1 LTITFILKK
10 LIVSAVIPPGVLI
23 VFCLCVA
30 LFARKKLR
38 MLLAFLAF
46 FIYAVSIGPVAEM
59 FIAPLEKA
67 YAQPSVNE
75 IRECD
80 VYVVLGGGV
89 NTKAPTLDGKGMPEG
104 DALFR
109 VMAAFRLYLFSRKPI
124 IISGGD
130 YLGRESEAEVT
141 RRFLLG
147 LGVKPD
153 DLILESRST
162 DTYEN
167 ARYTHEICEKYSFRR
182 VLLITSAY
190 HMKRS
195 VMLFRK
201 LLGPVIPYPAG
212 FKAQGSIDF
221 LHLLP
226 DASTMAITAS
236 ALKEY
241 IGILFYK
248 ITL

>member
-1 LTITFILKK
+1 
-10 LIVSAVIPPGVLI
+10 LIVSAVIPPGIFIL
-23 VFCLCVA
+23 FCLCGA

-38 MLLAFLAF
+38 ILLVLLAV

-59 FIAPLEKA
+59 FIAPLEKT
-67 YAQPSVNE
+67 YTQPSANE

-80 VYVVLGGGV
+80 AYVVLGGGV
-89 NTKAPTLDGKGMPEG
+89 NAIAPTFDGRGMPEG

-141 RRFLLG
+141 RKFLLG
-147 LGVKPD
+147 LGVKED
-153 DLILESRST
+153 DLILESKST

-167 ARYTHEICEKYSFRR
+167 ARYTRDICEKRGFRR

-201 LLGPVIPYPAG
+201 FVGPVIPYPAG
-212 FKAQGSIDF
+212 FKTQGSIDF

>member
-1 LTITFILKK
+1 
-10 LIVSAVIPPGVLI
+10 LIVSAVIPPGIFILL
-23 VFCLCVA
+23 CLCFA
-30 LFARKKLR
+30 LFARKRLKILLI
-38 MLLAFLAF
+38 LLAV
-46 FIYAVSIGPVAEM
+46 FIYAVSIRPVAEM

-67 YAQPSVNE
+67 YAQPSVDE

-89 NTKAPTLDGKGMPEG
+89 NTAAPTLDGRGMPEG

-147 LGVKPD
+147 LGVKGD
-153 DLILESRST
+153 DLILEPRSA

-167 ARYTHEICEKYSFRR
+167 ARYTREICEKHGFRR

-201 LLGPVIPYPAG
+201 FVGPVIPYPAG
-212 FKAQGSIDF
+212 FKTQGGIDF

-236 ALKEY
+236 SLKEY